1 MSWFFSS
8 SPKQKFVMFEEY
20 GVNFPNLLY
29 HTDKCI
35 IIFPWGGECC
45 SVLGNRYFETTMYYE
60 VDKTGQDHLRLASKN
75 FLCPLSILDKFN

>member
-35 IIFPWGGECC
+35 IIFPWGG
-45 SVLGNRYFETTMYYE
+45 SAAVSWETDILKRLCTMKWTKQGRTTF
-60 VDKTGQDHLRLASKN
+60 V
-75 FLCPLSILDKFN
+75 